1 MSNADRP
8 NILLILTD
16 QQRRDSLGCCGNPHI
31 RTPNLDA
38 LARDGVCFDNHY
50 VTNVV
55 CMPSRASLFT
65 GRYPNRHRVNTNGC
79 SLPLSEATLAEILRQ
94 SGYRTAAAGKMH
106 LSSYQARLEKG
117 SPESREWWAAGK
129 RLPLPYYGFEQVKL
143 STAHGPGDY
152 ADYYHDLVKIDP
164 ELPSLLTEEKALSKS
179 GAPSSWKAAIPE
191 QYHSST
197 WVADRSIE
205 YIESFAR
212 SAAPFF
218 LFASFPDPHF
228 PYCPPQPYCD
238 MYDPATVPMPNR
250 SPQEADTASTELKHR
265 WDQFVEWLGYHA
277 LDMPDEYVREI
288 IAHTYG
294 MVSLVD
300 KNVGRILDS
309 LRTAG
314 VWDNTV
320 VVFLSDHGE
329 HIGDHYL
336 IYKRLIFD
344 ELARVPSIWRVPGK
358 FARDQHVDGFASM
371 IDVMPTLLDLA
382 DTPVALGVQG
392 VSLRDALEGK
402 DWPGRGWALI
412 ENDDIN
418 DSRNLE
424 DHGFGR
430 SLRTEKFSINVYD
443 SRDDGEFYDLQ
454 KDPGE
459 LINVWSDPAYAS
471 AKSELLKQLVTC
483 SAAAA
488 FDFKN
493 LAVGPT

>member
-1 MSNADRP
+1 MSPADRP

-16 QQRRDSLGCCGNPHI
+16 QQRRDSLGCYGNSHI

-38 LARDGVCFDNHY
+38 LARDGVCFENHF

-55 CMPSRASLFT
+55 CMPSRASLLT

-79 SLPLSEATLAEILRQ
+79 SLPLAELTLAETLRQ

-106 LSSYQARLEKG
+106 LSSYQAPLEKG
-117 SPESREWWAAGK
+117 SPESREWWDAGK
-129 RLPLPYYGFEQVKL
+129 RLPLPYYGFEEVKL
-143 STAHGPGDY
+143 ATAHGPGDY
-152 ADYYHDLVKIDP
+152 ADYYRDLGAIDP
-164 ELPSLLTEEKALSKS
+164 ALPALLSAEKALAQS
-179 GAPSSWKAAIPE
+179 GAPSSWKSAIPE

-212 SAAPFF
+212 ADAPFF
-218 LFASFPDPHF
+218 MFASFPDPHF
-228 PYCPPQPYCD
+228 PYCPPQPFCD
-238 MYDPATVPMPNR
+238 MYDPASVPMPNR
-250 SPQEADTASTELKHR
+250 SPLEAATASTELQHR

-277 LDMPDEYVREI
+277 LDMPDEYIREI

-300 KNVGRILDS
+300 KNVGRLFDC
-309 LRTAG
+309 LRTTDT
-314 VWDNTV
+314 WDNTI

-329 HIGDHYL
+329 HMGDHYL

-344 ELARVPSIWRVPGK
+344 ELARVPSIWRVPGA
-358 FARDQHVDGFASM
+358 FARNQRSAGFSSM
-371 IDVMPTLLDLA
+371 IDVMPTLLELA
-382 DTPVALGVQG
+382 GVPVPPGVQG
-392 VSLRDALEGK
+392 VSLQDALAGK

-412 ENDDIN
+412 ENDDIS
-418 DSRNLE
+418 DSHNLQ
-424 DHGFGR
+424 DHAFGR
-430 SLRTEKFSINVYD
+430 SLRTEEFSINVYD
-443 SRDDGEFYDLQ
+443 SRADGEFYDLQ

-459 LINVWSDPAYAS
+459 LHNVWSEPAYA
-471 AKSELLKQLVTC
+471 AARAELLKQLVTC
-483 SAAAA
+483 TAAAA

-493 LAVGPT
+493 LAVGQT